1 MQAPSTISLPSL
13 PSAYQWLFSESSLG
27 LPTPGAESGY
37 QAYSRLCAQA
47 ARNQHSGSTVRLRDP
62 PALTCSSIVLSEA
75 QCAQVSSV
83 LSMQLT
89 PSLASTYLDA
99 CWTFTHN
106 VPQVFIHRPT
116 FVANDADKHLVAAMI
131 LVGMH
136 YYHMYSDASP
146 SGAISPDSADLYGL
160 AHTIRNCIGSSAY
173 AASSSPSAGLQ
184 LLQAFTLLL
193 WFELTNAIPNTP
205 SSSPSRQSSG
215 QWHLVSC
222 ARQVIEQ
229 TRLPAER
236 PVQLGGT
243 TRNDWLQWAQYES
256 RLRCLHHMFIT
267 FFVSAPPQFEGCLTV
282 LDLNVYMPCPEQYWT
297 AQSSRTFFAAVQSL
311 DNVQTVPFL
320 TVVRSLLRLARLGE
334 PLGGTAHGQWSRF
347 ALSSAL
353 YGLLDGAH
361 HCADPGNRT
370 RLCYALK
377 RWKQCHDGDD
387 SDKDG
392 DKWPLVVWQYY
403 QHAILLHEDLYMLDR
418 LRQDLQREPH
428 PQTIKLSEPIQRW
441 LDTQRARELVDLAVK
456 LLSSHVEA
464 TDRNALYYGALA
476 LWADS
481 KVRPGRPDLIAFSCA
496 VLQDSGLTT
505 LLQAA

>member
-1 MQAPSTISLPSL
+1 
-13 PSAYQWLFSESSLG
+13 
-27 LPTPGAESGY
+27 
-37 QAYSRLCAQA
+37 
-47 ARNQHSGSTVRLRDP
+47 
-62 PALTCSSIVLSEA
+62 
-75 QCAQVSSV
+75 
-83 LSMQLT
+83 
-89 PSLASTYLDA
+89 
-99 CWTFTHN
+99 
-106 VPQVFIHRPT
+106 
-116 FVANDADKHLVAAMI
+116 
-131 LVGMH
+131 
-136 YYHMYSDASP
+136 
-146 SGAISPDSADLYGL
+146 
-160 AHTIRNCIGSSAY
+160 
-173 AASSSPSAGLQ
+173 
-184 LLQAFTLLL
+184 
-193 WFELTNAIPNTP
+193 
-205 SSSPSRQSSG
+205 
-215 QWHLVSC
+215 
-222 ARQVIEQ
+222 
-229 TRLPAER
+229 
-236 PVQLGGT
+236 
-243 TRNDWLQWAQYES
+243 
-256 RLRCLHHMFIT
+256 MFIT

-282 LDLNVYMPCPEQYWT
+282 LDLNVYMPCPEQYWA

-334 PLGGTAHGQWSRF
+334 PLGGPAQGQWSRF
-347 ALSSAL
+347 ALSSVL

-428 PQTIKLSEPIQRW
+428 PQMVKLSEPIQRW
-441 LDTQRARELVDLAVK
+441 LDTQRAHELVDLAVK

-476 LWADS
+476 LWAES

-496 VLQDSGLTT
+496 VLQDSGLTA